1 MKGHI
6 MIPLD
11 KLNAALKAIGKKE
24 QPKVAQKKKAS
35 AKQIKVSL
43 VVPDRKR
50 LAPNQKI
57 ITITRPFVAAR

>member
-1 MKGHI
+1 

-35 AKQIKVSL
+35 ARQIKVSL
-43 VVPDRKR
+43 VVPGISDHEIQNE
-50 LAPNQKI
+50 A
-57 ITITRPFVAAR
+57 RPRVMQSSAI